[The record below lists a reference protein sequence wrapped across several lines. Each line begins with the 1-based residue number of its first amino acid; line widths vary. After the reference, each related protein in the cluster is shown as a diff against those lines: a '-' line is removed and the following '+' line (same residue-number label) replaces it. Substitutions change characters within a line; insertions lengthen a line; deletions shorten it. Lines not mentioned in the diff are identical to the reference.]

1 MRQIR
6 CGHCRV
12 RKANGD
18 PPCKDHRIGETYVQ
32 KDSSRNVGVVSAN
45 KYLKK
50 LCIKSNSGVISSP
63 T

>member
-1 MRQIR
+1 MDNENITDLNN
-6 CGHCRV
+6 CFKFTILLHFFSIT
-12 RKANGD
+12 KNNILHITA
-18 PPCKDHRIGETYVQ
+18 K
-32 KDSSRNVGVVSAN
+32 SN